1 MVSFHDLQEVQVMTQ
16 IVIDVDS
23 KYDKKLGIL
32 KIEKEFTTKAEVVV
46 KVIEKFFD
54 ENMKLD

>member
-1 MVSFHDLQEVQVMTQ
+1 MTQ